1 MSPMYPLLWW
11 LSAVGVIAAGL
22 VVWHL
27 KEGGNLRRFQRRV
40 RLLLRVLPFLVSR
53 KPPASHKP
61 RHALG
66 AGEETRRLHP
76 MPMHAHPDVRR
87 PETLQDLISR

>member
-1 MSPMYPLLWW
+1 MNPMYPLLWW

-22 VVWHL
+22 VAWHL

-40 RLLLRVLPFLVSR
+40 RLLLRVLPFLVKRSA
-53 KPPASHKP
+53 PSEEYTP
-61 RHALG
+61 RHYIG
-66 AGEETRRLHP
+66 VGEETRRLHP
-76 MPMHAHPDVRR
+76 MPMHAR